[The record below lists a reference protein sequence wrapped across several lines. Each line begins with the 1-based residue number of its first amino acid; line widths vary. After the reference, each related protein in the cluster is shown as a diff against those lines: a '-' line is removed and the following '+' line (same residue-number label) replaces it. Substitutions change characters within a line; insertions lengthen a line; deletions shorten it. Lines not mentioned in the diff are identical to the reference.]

1 MRPNL
6 AADNGAGV
14 EDDMK
19 YRAVLVE
26 DEPLALQ
33 RLERLLGAHAEKIEV
48 VGSAQDG
55 LAAAETIRV
64 LRPDVVFL
72 DIQMPGLDGFEV
84 LKRLDRQP
92 WIIFCTAYDE
102 YALRAFETHSVD
114 YLLKPIEPERLSR
127 AIEKLVCM
135 TRDGKDEVHQNIE
148 RLLAGL
154 PSMPTRL
161 RVQSG
166 DRFRLLPLNE
176 IYYLR
181 AADKYVEVHTYD
193 ETHLMTESLSQLEQR
208 LPSQDFVRIHRAAIV
223 NLAHLDEIFRWFS
236 GGYRVRMRDKARTEL
251 DVSRS
256 GKSRLG
262 L

>member
-1 MRPNL
+1 
-6 AADNGAGV
+6 
-14 EDDMK
+14 MK
-19 YRAVLVE
+19 YRAVVVE

-33 RLERLLGAHAEKIEV
+33 RLERLLGAHAETIEI
-48 VGSAQDG
+48 VGGAQDG
-55 LAAAETIRV
+55 LDAVKTIRA

-72 DIQMPGLDGFEV
+72 DIQMPGIDGFEV
-84 LKRLDRQP
+84 VKRLDRQP

-102 YALRAFETHSVD
+102 YAMRAFETHSVD
-114 YLLKPIEPERLSR
+114 YLLKPIEPERLAR
-127 AIEKLVCM
+127 AIEKLVSM
-135 TRDGKDEVHQNIE
+135 TRDGKDELHQSIE
-148 RLLAGL
+148 RLLAGV
-154 PSMPTRL
+154 PSTPTRL

-166 DRFRLLPLNE
+166 DRFRLLQLGE

-181 AADKYVEVHTYD
+181 AADKYVEAHTYD
-193 ETHLMTESLSQLEQR
+193 ETYLMTESLNQLEQR
-208 LPSQDFVRIHRAAIV
+208 LPGQDFVRVHRAAIV

-236 GGYRVRMRDKARTEL
+236 GGYRVRLRDKARTEL